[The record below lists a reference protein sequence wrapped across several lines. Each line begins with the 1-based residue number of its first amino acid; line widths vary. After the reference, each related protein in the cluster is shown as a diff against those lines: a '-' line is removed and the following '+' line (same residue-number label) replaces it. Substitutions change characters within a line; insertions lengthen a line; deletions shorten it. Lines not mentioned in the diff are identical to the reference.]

1 MYVNF
6 RNGLVFFF
14 KHKAPI
20 KGFNLVACLI
30 DRLMALAAVETVHVG
45 VFQLFC
51 ILLAACFR
59 GLKQTAVVRGA
70 QRYCYMCTNRGYPC
84 SLGSPTPNLRL
95 HQTEWCE
102 CYWHECC

>member
-20 KGFNLVACLI
+20 SFNLVACLI
-30 DRLMALAAVETVHVG
+30 DRLMALAAVETVQVG

-59 GLKQTAVVRGA
+59 G
-70 QRYCYMCTNRGYPC
+70 
-84 SLGSPTPNLRL
+84 
-95 HQTEWCE
+95 
-102 CYWHECC
+102 